1 MKKNQK
7 RLLIGGV
14 VVVIIL
20 IFLAFIRDNKPK
32 EEYSTT
38 KAVMGPLKQTVSE
51 TGTIKPVTELALTFL
66 NPGRLDEVYVQVGA
80 EVTAGTPLASLDR
93 ASLELRKLE
102 AEAGLKIAE
111 ANLSKIIA
119 GASGETIAVSQ
130 SEILQAQVNENA
142 ARVDL
147 EKVKKSVAE
156 NISQAEKSLQD
167 LESSAFGTM
176 TAPEQAVI
184 TAQTALDNAKA
195 TGQKSVDN
203 SRSTV
208 LLVLGDRVL
217 TGKIALDNLNTILE
231 DDNAKNLLG
240 VKNSATLTNTKTSRL
255 LALEML
261 TSTEAAVNK
270 AKQSQTTYDIEKAGE
285 SVRLFLYQTSQALSN
300 GYALLEATI
309 TSASFS
315 QAQLDAYKNLVS
327 TQSTQVS
334 AAATAVENSV
344 QAFNSAQLNY
354 ITSVA
359 AAEENL
365 RQAQVALDSAIL
377 TARNN
382 LSNLRISGDQ
392 QIAAAQARLDSA
404 IRNVSLA
411 QARLRSVAAPARSQD
426 LSLAEAQ
433 ISQAQASLANIE
445 KQLADSILLAP
456 LDGVITQVNYQPGE
470 QFGSSGQPMIRMLAD
485 GNFEIEVDIS
495 ESDIN
500 KIKTGNIATVT
511 LDALSED
518 TIFSARVNFIEP
530 AQTLIQGVVYYK
542 VKLQFFDLLE
552 LQENLTNSG
561 LGLKAGMTANVVI
574 ITDSRE
580 NVLQIP
586 ARAVIEQDGKRIVRV
601 LWGGQVN
608 EMPVTLGLRGD
619 EGLIEVV
626 SGLNEGDE
634 VVTFVRSL
642 SR

>member
-7 RLLIGGV
+7 RLLVGGAIV
-14 VVVIIL
+14 VVIL
-20 IFLAFIRDNKPK
+20 IFLAFIRGNKPK
-32 EEYSTT
+32 EEYSTA
-38 KAVMGPLKQTVSE
+38 KAITGPLVQTVSE
-51 TGTIKPVTELALTFL
+51 TGTVKPVSELALTFL
-66 NPGRLDEVYVQVGA
+66 NPGRLDEVYVQVGS
-80 EVTAGTPLASLDR
+80 EVTAGTPLAALDR

-119 GASGETIAVSQ
+119 GASNETIAVSQ

-156 NISQAEKSLQD
+156 NISQAEKTLQD
-167 LESSAFGTM
+167 LESSAPGTM
-176 TAPEQAVI
+176 TAPEQAVV
-184 TAQTALDNAKA
+184 TAQTALDNARA

-203 SRSTV
+203 SRSTA

-270 AKQSQTTYDIEKAGE
+270 AKLSKTTYDIEKAGE
-285 SVRLFLYQTSQALSN
+285 EVRSFLYQTSQALSN
-300 GYALLEATI
+300 SYALLEATI

-315 QAQLDAYKNLVS
+315 QAQLDSYKNLVS
-327 TQSTQVS
+327 AQSSQVS
-334 AAATAVENSV
+334 SAATAVENSI
-344 QAFNSAQLNY
+344 QAFNSAQLSY
-354 ITSVA
+354 TTSVA
-359 AAEENL
+359 TAEENL

-382 LSNLRISGDQ
+382 LSNLRINGEQ

-411 QARLRSVAAPARSQD
+411 QARLRSVAAPARAQD

-433 ISQAQASLANIE
+433 VSQAQASLSNIE
-445 KQLADSILLAP
+445 KQLADSVLLAP
-456 LDGVITQVNYQPGE
+456 LDGIITQVNYQPGE
-470 QFGSSGQPMIRMLAD
+470 QFGLSGQPMIRMLAD

-500 KIKTGNIATVT
+500 KIKTGNLATVT

-518 TIFSARVNFIEP
+518 TIFSARVSFVEP

-542 VKLQFFDLLE
+542 VKLQFVDLLE

-561 LGLKAGMTANVVI
+561 VGLKAGMTANVVV

-580 NVLQIP
+580 SALQIP
-586 ARAVIEQDGKRIVRV
+586 ARAVIEQEGKRIVRV

-608 EMPVTLGLRGD
+608 EVPVTLGLRGD
-619 EGLIEVV
+619 EGLIEIT